1 MRFVKS
7 DSLYL
12 GLTADGTSFSCDD
25 SHVVLSQ
32 KLCAENGNKGIL
44 LIGYGEGQDLYRL
57 LPGAGAS
64 G

>member
-1 MRFVKS
+1 MVFGRRKIDSWVEQEWRFVKS

-32 KLCAENGNKGIL
+32 SCVQKMEIKAIL
-44 LIGYGEGQDLYRL
+44 
-57 LPGAGAS
+57 
-64 G
+64 